1 MDTRTLR
8 RDERRATPPVWP
20 RRPEEDGVPRAAP
33 EEDEGRTGVPAAAPE
48 EELAPLCENLAPL
61 CENQKA
67 ALKTSFFRRPPQIAT
82 LTTAPPPAFFM

>member
-20 RRPEEDGVPRAAP
+20 RRPEEDEGRTGMPVAAP
-33 EEDEGRTGVPAAAPE
+33 EEDEGRTGMPVEAPE
-48 EELAPLCENLAPL
+48 EELAPL

-67 ALKTSFFRRPPQIAT
+67 ALKTSFF
-82 LTTAPPPAFFM
+82 